1 MSYQFYTNP
10 CLIGFFKNK
19 TFCFSYASSP
29 MYESRCSIPTIID
42 GSLGLPTTEGN
53 CERGA
58 SSAERP
64 ALVKA
69 VPASIT
75 IDYVIF
81 FLKIVL
87 QISFEL
93 VFIKIWLC

>member
-1 MSYQFYTNP
+1 
-10 CLIGFFKNK
+10 
-19 TFCFSYASSP
+19 

-53 CERGA
+53 WERGA

-64 ALVKA
+64 ALVRA

-75 IDYVIF
+75 IAYAIF
-81 FLKIVL
+81 FLKVVI
-87 QISFEL
+87 QISFKL
-93 VFIKIWLC
+93 FFIKISLC

>member
-1 MSYQFYTNP
+1 
-10 CLIGFFKNK
+10 
-19 TFCFSYASSP
+19 

-42 GSLGLPTTEGN
+42 GSFGLPTTEGN

-81 FLKIVL
+81 LKIVL
-87 QISFEL
+87 QILFKL
-93 VFIKIWLC
+93 LFIKISLC